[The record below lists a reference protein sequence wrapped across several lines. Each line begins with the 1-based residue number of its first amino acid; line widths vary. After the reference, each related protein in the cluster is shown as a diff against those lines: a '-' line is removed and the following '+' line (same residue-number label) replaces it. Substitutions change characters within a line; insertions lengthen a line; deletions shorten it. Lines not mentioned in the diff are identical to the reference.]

1 MAGAPGAPRSHGFF
15 NVSRNDIFGG
25 PCRGASIGVSPPR
38 RAHRKKKKEK
48 KREKKKNYYR
58 ERNIPY
64 VLANEAW
71 QVLTALQ
78 ADKALIF
85 SFAEGGIA

>member
-1 MAGAPGAPRSHGFF
+1 MLLVLTDFF

-38 RAHRKKKKEK
+38 WAHSFKKRK